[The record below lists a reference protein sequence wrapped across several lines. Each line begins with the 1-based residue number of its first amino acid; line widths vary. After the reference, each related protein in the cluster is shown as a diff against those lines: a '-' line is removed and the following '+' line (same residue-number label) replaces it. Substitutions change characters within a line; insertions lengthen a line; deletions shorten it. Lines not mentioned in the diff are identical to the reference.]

1 MALLPW
7 NENISVFMSIG
18 FRINKFTL
26 DSETLGVL
34 DVNQIDGS
42 EIIPDV
48 SEFVKDI
55 SISRGRT
62 DQLQQFNAG
71 TATITLNN
79 LDRRFDPTNEDS
91 PYYDVETGRSGLTP
105 RRRIVIYSGSDFGS
119 PPIANIP
126 IFAGSITDIDIQYKP
141 QQLAASADNS
151 TVTITASDDFVL
163 LANTYINPEYEPVQ
177 ALSGTRL
184 FEVLG
189 LPSVKFFGYEGYVD
203 FINKGVAALGGSE
216 FDPAYTVAAG
226 TNALQY
232 IQKINEAEQG
242 YLFMGADGAMK
253 FEERLVPKFQVAVST
268 FADDGTGIPYNS
280 LSVMFGQ
287 EQLYNNIVV
296 SDVSGAEFSLSDE
309 DSIDNYGTS
318 SFELSDTLLATS
330 GGTEQLDLLAQNLLL
345 RYKEPEYR
353 FDKMTVTYNGLTTS
367 EKRDLSNL
375 ELADIILIT
384 RTYAVGSPS
393 SVSQRYSVESLNH
406 RITPSSHQLE
416 IGLAVAPIAFPLILD
431 DVRFGTLSENNALDG
446 EVGI

>member
-1 MALLPW
+1 MALMPW
-7 NENISVFMSIG
+7 NEDIQVFLELG
-18 FRINKFTL
+18 FRVNQFTIG
-26 DSETLGVL
+26 SATLGVIGE
-34 DVNQIDGS
+34 DVIGG
-42 EIIPDV
+42 EPVIPDIT
-48 SEFVKDI
+48 EFVKDI

-91 PYYDVETGRSGLTP
+91 PYYDTVLGRSGLTP
-105 RRRIVIYSGSDFGS
+105 RKRVVIFSGSEFGFPS
-119 PPIANIP
+119 SANIP
-126 IFAGSITDIDIQYKP
+126 IFAGALTDIDIEYKP
-141 QQLAASADNS
+141 QQLSSSVDNS
-151 TVTITASDDFVL
+151 TVTLTASDDFVL
-163 LANTYINPEYEPVQ
+163 LANTYINPAYEPVQ

-189 LPSVKFFGYEGYVD
+189 LPSVRFFGYEAYVD
-203 FINKGVAALGGSE
+203 FLNKGVASLGGSE

-242 YLFMGADGAMK
+242 YLFMNAYGVMT
-253 FEERLVPKFQVAVST
+253 FIERLVPRFQVAVST

-296 SDVSGAEFSLSDE
+296 SDVSGEEFSLSDE
-309 DSIDNYGTS
+309 DSIDLYGTS
-318 SFELSDTLLATS
+318 TLELSDTLLATS
-330 GGTEQLDLLAQNLLL
+330 GGTLELDLLAQNLLL
-345 RYKEPEYR
+345 RYREPEYR

-367 EKRDLSNL
+367 QIRNLSNL
-375 ELADIILIT
+375 ELADVVMIK
-384 RTYAVGSPS
+384 RTYPVGSPA

-406 RITPSSHQLE
+406 RIAPSSHQLE
-416 IGLAVAPIAFPLILD
+416 IGLAVAPLAFPLILD
-431 DVRFGTLSENNALDG
+431 DPEFGTLSENNALDG
-446 EVGI
+446 VVGI